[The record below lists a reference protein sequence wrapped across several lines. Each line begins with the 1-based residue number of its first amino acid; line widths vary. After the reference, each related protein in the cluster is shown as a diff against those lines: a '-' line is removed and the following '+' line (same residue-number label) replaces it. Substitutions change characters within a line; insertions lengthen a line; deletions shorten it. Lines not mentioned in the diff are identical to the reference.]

1 MSGNTAEKRF
11 LDTIRRGIAELS
23 LNGLSLEEPFLEYF
37 RELKRWSRGYNLT
50 GLEDEADIALDL
62 FIDSLLYLKVIPPPG
77 GSARKLIDIG
87 SGAGFPGLVLKI
99 AREDLET
106 TLLEPS
112 RKKAAFLRQVASR
125 LELRDVKVLEMR
137 VEEFSQS
144 REVFDFITTKALFSV
159 YEFIIKTLPLMHKGT
174 LLLMNKGPRYREE
187 LSEARKKLG
196 EEAGL
201 LFDATDALLPVSGKQ
216 RHLICITP
224 Q

>member
-11 LDTIRRGIAELS
+11 LDTIRRGTSELS
-23 LNGLSLEEPFLEYF
+23 LQDLSLEKPFLEYF

-62 FIDSLLYLKVIPPPG
+62 FIDSLLYLKVIPPPD
-77 GSARKLIDIG
+77 GSARKLLDIG

-99 AREDLET
+99 ARPDLET

-125 LELRDVKVLEMR
+125 LELRDVRVLEMR
-137 VEEFSQS
+137 VEEFS
-144 REVFDFITTKALFSV
+144 RTGDIFDFITTKALFSG
-159 YEFIIKTLPLMHKGT
+159 YDFIRKTIPLRQKGT

-187 LSEARKKLG
+187 LLLVRKNIG
-196 EEAGL
+196 EEAGEL
-201 LFDATDALLPVSGKQ
+201 LFEIKKTTLPVSGKE
-216 RHLICITP
+216 RYLISITL
-224 Q
+224 